1 MIFIV
6 KDSMFTKFVSFPIFL
21 VSLSIGLFFVYLMP
35 PPFTTI
41 YVYPT
46 PENVDDVQYKDAA
59 DGCFQFDA
67 HLVECNSKELPI
79 PIQQIM

>member
-1 MIFIV
+1 
-6 KDSMFTKFVSFPIFL
+6 MFTKYLSFPVFL

-46 PENVDDVQYKDAA
+46 PDNVEEIQYQDAA
-59 DGCFQFDA
+59 GGCFQFDA
-67 HLVECNSKELPI
+67 QKVVCDSTALSI
-79 PIQQIM
+79 PMQQI

>member
-1 MIFIV
+1 
-6 KDSMFTKFVSFPIFL
+6 MFTKYVSFPIFL
-21 VSLSIGLFFVYLMP
+21 VSLSIGLLFVYLMP

-46 PENVDDVQYKDAA
+46 PDNVDEVQYKDAA
-59 DGCFQFDA
+59 GSCFQFDA
-67 HLVECNSKELPI
+67 HKIKCDSNTLPI